1 MDKKEIKLTEKQ
13 AKIWNEIKDKPASY
27 YALKN
32 MTVGAIC
39 EPVNIDPDNLYVS
52 LKGPA
57 SIVSIEEVLNAD
69 LVNNWAG
76 KEVPKYIIEQRDRFA
91 VIMENPEVKSP
102 IKK

>member
-1 MDKKEIKLTEKQ
+1 MDKKEVKLTEKQ
-13 AKIWNEIKDKPASY
+13 TKIWNDIKDKPVSY

-32 MTVGAIC
+32 MTVSTIS
-39 EPVNIDPDNLYVS
+39 EPVNIDPDELYVS

-57 SIVSIEEVLNAD
+57 AIVSIEEVLNVD

-76 KEVPKYIIEQRDRFA
+76 KEVPRYAIEQRDRFA
-91 VIMENPEVKSP
+91 VIMDNPEVKSP